1 MKKLKLALLLMVLI
15 SSIMITG
22 CTNRTPPNGSDT
34 IEVTDSLGRSV
45 DVPKDVERVVGLEA
59 GTLRLLVY
67 LECTDLV
74 VGVEDEEYNGGRPY
88 NYAQPE
94 LAELPSIGP
103 IHGGD
108 AELIMAQKPD
118 VILWTFT
125 TEGDADDLQKKTGIP
140 VVALDYGD
148 LGVNRDHFFDSLRLV
163 GKVMDRSKRA
173 EVLVGYFEEVI
184 EDLDERT
191 KDIPDAQKMSVY
203 VGGIGYRGAHGILS
217 TEPDYEPVAFVNG
230 KNVAGDLGTEHAF
243 IDKEK
248 LLEWDPDIILADQA
262 GSALIKEDLK
272 DQAYANIDA
281 VKNGNVFGVM
291 PYNYYAANYGTIL
304 ADAYYI
310 GVLLFPEQFD
320 DINPE
325 AKADEIYQ
333 ELVGTGVYE
342 DMEQTY
348 GGFGK
353 IVLT

>member
-1 MKKLKLALLLMVLI
+1 MKRLKLALLVMVLL
-15 SSIMITG
+15 SSIMVTG

-34 IEVTDSLGRSV
+34 IEITDSLGRTV
-45 DVPKDVERVVGLEA
+45 DVPKDVDRVVGLEA
-59 GTLRLLVY
+59 GALRLLVY
-67 LECTDLV
+67 LECTDSV

-88 NYAQPE
+88 NFAHPE

-103 IHGGD
+103 IHGGE
-108 AELIMAQKPD
+108 AELIMAQGPD
-118 VILWTFT
+118 VILWSFT
-125 TEGDADDLQKKTGIP
+125 TEGDANDLQKKTGIP
-140 VVALDYGD
+140 VVAIEYGD
-148 LGVNRDHFFDSLRLV
+148 LGVNRDKFYDSLRLV
-163 GKVMDRSKRA
+163 AKVMDRTKRGEELIA
-173 EVLVGYFEEVI
+173 YFDGVI
-184 EDLDERT
+184 KDLDDRT
-191 KDIPDAQKMSVY
+191 KDIPDAQKTSVY

-230 KNVAGDLGTEHAF
+230 KNVAGGLGTEHAF

-248 LLEWDPDIILADQA
+248 LLEWDPEMILADQG

-272 DQAYANIDA
+272 DDAYSNIDA

-304 ADAYYI
+304 ADAYYV
-310 GVLLFPEQFD
+310 GALLFPDQFN

-325 AKADEIYQ
+325 KKADEIYQ
-333 ELVGTGVYE
+333 ELVGKGVYD
-342 DMEQTY
+342 DMEKTY